1 MKLWGVSSEALVRV
15 VKEVS
20 KKKYKGNLV
29 LRGPEQQGKTAIL
42 HDTIEDCE
50 TSVEELTAAITF
62 TLRVI
67 DSRGIGAHIAASGR
81 RSTSLC
87 WHGHRDVMWE
97 LFHRFPE
104 ARLKSRDDDYH
115 GVAEFLLTYEET
127 GEEAIALNIYNKIG
141 CRKEQ
146 CKCNDLSHEIKQED
160 NGPIKIKWR
169 ETGGKYE

>member
-29 LRGPEQQGKTAIL
+29 LRGPEQQGKTAM
-42 HDTIEDCE
+42 
-50 TSVEELTAAITF
+50 ITF

-104 ARLKSRDDDYH
+104 ARLKSRDADYH